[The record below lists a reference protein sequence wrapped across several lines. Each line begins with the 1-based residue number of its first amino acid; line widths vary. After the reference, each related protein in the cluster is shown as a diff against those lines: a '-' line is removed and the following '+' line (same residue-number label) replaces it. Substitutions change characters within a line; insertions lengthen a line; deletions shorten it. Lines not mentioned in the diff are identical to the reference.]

1 MSLALNCC
9 NLSKSLGGKPVLT
22 DLNLSISAGEIVSLL
37 GSSGSGKSTLLRLI
51 AGLIDP
57 DGGALSI
64 HGRDVWSASRRVPAE
79 ARQVGMVFQDYALWP
94 HMTVEGNVKFG
105 LKQRGLKLHEVEA
118 RVARALA
125 LTQMSPFGS
134 GYPAELSGGQQQRVA
149 IARCL
154 AAKPALI
161 LFDEPLSNLD
171 EALRE
176 DLRIEITALVRQE
189 GLTAIYVTHDQGE
202 ALAVSDRVAVMS
214 AGSIAQYDRP
224 DRIYEAPANA
234 FVARFLG
241 GFSLVKGVARNGS
254 FTPQNLDV
262 SLRPADT
269 SISGQFH
276 LVVRPEDARQPDVFP
291 NNRLVGRILSS
302 AYQGRCWRLLVAVGE
317 HRLKLDWPHAPDDPA
332 HFAFSLPPESCTLVP
347 DA

>member
-1 MSLALNCC
+1 MTFALNCA
-9 NLSKSLGGKPVLT
+9 NLGKSLGGKAVLT
-22 DLNLSISAGEIVSLL
+22 DLNLSVRAGEIVSLL
-37 GSSGSGKSTLLRLI
+37 GASGSGKSTLLRTI

-57 DGGALSI
+57 DAGTLTI
-64 HGRDVWSASRRVPAE
+64 HGSDVWSATRQVPAE

-94 HMTVEGNVKFG
+94 HLSVEANVKFG
-105 LKQRGLKLHEVEA
+105 LRQRGLKPHDVEA
-118 RVARALA
+118 RVAHALT
-125 LTQMSPFGS
+125 LTQMSSLGS
-134 GYPAELSGGQQQRVA
+134 RYPAELSGGQQQRVA

-176 DLRIEITALVRQE
+176 DLRIEITRLVRHE

-202 ALAVSDRVAVMS
+202 ALAVSDRVAVMC

-224 DRIYEAPANA
+224 DRVYDAPANA

-254 FTPQNLDV
+254 FIPLNLDV
-262 SLRPADT
+262 ALTPADT
-269 SISGQFH
+269 SVSGQLH
-276 LVVRPEDARQPDVFP
+276 LVVRPEDARPADVFP
-291 NNRLVGRILSS
+291 DNRLVGRVLSS

-317 HRLKLDWPHAPDDPA
+317 HRLKIDWPHAPEDA
-332 HFAFSLPPESCTLVP
+332 THFAFSLPPRSCTLVP